1 MESHDIIVQYFG
13 GTLLTFYTE
22 SRQDDIT
29 SKNRTRFEWADE
41 VGVVTK
47 FSKRLFVPREFDMSP
62 RNYKFFPRSC
72 LANNFL
78 CQDSWKNNSTQLY
91 EDFVALL

>member
-47 FSKRLFVPREFDMSP
+47 FSKRLFLPREFDMTIV
-62 RNYKFFPRSC
+62 FPSIATRS
-72 LANNFL
+72 LREVFH
-78 CQDSWKNNSTQLY
+78 
-91 EDFVALL
+91 

>member
-47 FSKRLFVPREFDMSP
+47 FSKRLFVPREFDMKRVP
-62 RNYKFFPRSC
+62 LELIRERFNTINPKHICP
-72 LANNFL
+72 
-78 CQDSWKNNSTQLY
+78 
-91 EDFVALL
+91 

>member
-47 FSKRLFVPREFDMSP
+47 FSKRLFVPREFDMKFGLP
-62 RNYKFFPRSC
+62 RPTTTPCPPQKSQQQYR
-72 LANNFL
+72 
-78 CQDSWKNNSTQLY
+78 DM
-91 EDFVALL
+91 

>member
-47 FSKRLFVPREFDMSP
+47 FSKRLFVPREFDMILLVVAWVGPSP
-62 RNYKFFPRSC
+62 Y
-72 LANNFL
+72 
-78 CQDSWKNNSTQLY
+78 
-91 EDFVALL
+91 